1 MVQGGTFY
9 NDAVLRSMELLLHK
23 NVIRPDIA
31 GLMGAYG
38 AAILA
43 LESGQNKSSI
53 LPAHELESFK
63 VTTKSFRCHGCGNA
77 CQVTVQNFPDG
88 GRYLLAIAV
97 NEELVSRKRR
107 LQYRIFINSN
117 MIDCSITIS
126 H

>member
-43 LESGQNKSSI
+43 LESGQKNP
-53 LPAHELESFK
+53 LF
-63 VTTKSFRCHGCGNA
+63 
-77 CQVTVQNFPDG
+77 CQLMSW
-88 GRYLLAIAV
+88 RAL
-97 NEELVSRKRR
+97 R
-107 LQYRIFINSN
+107 LQPNLSAVMAVVMPVR
-117 MIDCSITIS
+117 
-126 H
+126 